1 MPREFAA
8 REGDKAVFDALIE
21 ARDRFGD
28 KEILEDQDRKPLTY
42 TGLIRAAFVLGRKIA
57 AMTEPGERVGVLLP
71 SSAGVCVTF
80 YGLHA
85 FGRTPVMLNFT
96 SGARNVK
103 AAIKAAGV
111 NKVLSAKRFVDQA
124 KLEDLTDAIETVAE
138 VVWLDDVRKTIGLG
152 DKVFGLMA
160 GLFPK
165 QFRTPVKPDDAGVIL
180 FTSGSFGAPK
190 GVFLSQSNLVANC
203 AKVAQHIDLNPNWVV
218 FNPLPTFHCFGL
230 TGGVLLPM
238 LTGMKAFQYPSPL
251 HAKQIV
257 ELLPE
262 VKASIVF
269 ATDTFLNQWA
279 RVAGPDDF
287 RTLEFVVAGAEK
299 VRDETY
305 HLFNT
310 KFRGLKLLEGYGA
323 TEAAP
328 VVAVNH
334 PDRNRP
340 GTVGQMLPGME
351 WRVEPVEG
359 IDKGGRLFLRGPNVM
374 AGYLSPDDP
383 DCLEALPDGWHDTGD
398 IVDVDA
404 EGYVRILGRAKRF
417 AKIGGEMVSLTAVEG
432 LASAVWPES
441 RHAVVAVPDTRKGE
455 RLVLVTD
462 RTDADVARLAAWAK
476 DHGAPE
482 LAVPK
487 KIMRVPEVPVL
498 GTGKT
503 DYVSIQRMAESDA
516 RAA

>member
-1 MPREFAA
+1 MRVPL
-8 REGDKAVFDALIE
+8 DPKAVEETVFDALIA
-21 ARDRFGD
+21 ARDTYGD

-57 AMTEPGERVGVLLP
+57 ALTGVGERVGILLP
-71 SSAGVCVTF
+71 SSRGVVVTY

-85 FGRTPVMLNFT
+85 HGRVPVMLNFT
-96 SGARNVK
+96 SGERNVK

-111 NKVLSAKRFVDQA
+111 SKVLTAQRFIQQA
-124 KLEDLTDAIETVAE
+124 KLEELIGHIGSVAE
-138 VVWLDDVRKTIGLG
+138 VVWLDDVRKSIGLP
-152 DKVFGLMA
+152 DKLYGLMA
-160 GLFPK
+160 GLMPK
-165 QFRTPVKPDDAGVIL
+165 RFRVKTEPSSPGVVL

-190 GVFLSQSNLVANC
+190 GVVLSQSNLVANC
-203 AKVAQHIDLNPNWVV
+203 RQVAQHIELKPEWVM

-230 TGGVLLPM
+230 TGGVLLP
-238 LTGMKAFQYPSPL
+238 LLQGMKAFQYPSPL

-257 ELLPE
+257 ELLPQ
-262 VKASIVF
+262 VKASILF
-269 ATDTFLNQWA
+269 ATDTFLNQYA

-287 RTLEFVVAGAEK
+287 ATLEFVVAGAER
-299 VRDETY
+299 VRDETH

-310 KFRGLKLLEGYGA
+310 RFRGLKLLEGYGA

-351 WRVEPVEG
+351 WRLEPVPG
-359 IDKGGRLFLRGPNVM
+359 IDEGGRLYLRGPNVM
-374 AGYLSPDDP
+374 EGYLSADDP
-383 DCLEALPDGWHDTGD
+383 MEIEPLEGGWHDTGD
-398 IVDVDA
+398 IVAIDDD
-404 EGYVRILGRAKRF
+404 GYVCILGRVKRF

-432 LASAVWPES
+432 LASAVWPEA
-441 RHAVVAVPDTRKGE
+441 RHAVVSVPDSRKGE
-455 RLVLVTD
+455 KLVLVTD
-462 RTDADVARLAAWAK
+462 RKDADVARLAEWARS
-476 DHGAPE
+476 HGAPE

-487 KIMRVPEVPVL
+487 KIMRVGEVPVL

-503 DYVSIQRMAESDA
+503 DYVAIQQMVELDK
-516 RAA
+516 AA